1 MFPGCCLSL
10 PGRPE
15 RSLNH
20 WFSCGSSPSQR
31 QAKRLLGQ
39 IVDRCRNGP
48 GFHNDVD
55 GNSTVQ
61 EIPIPASK
69 VGLVIGKGG
78 ETIKQLQVH
87 DPRPSSTSAGL
98 HFLRLPSS
106 GGLVMALACPSWAG
120 CASRRRA
127 PPEPL
132 PRGFHTSEH
141 LLWPGLM
148 PTVTPRPGVPLNRQH
163 PLWQ

>member
-1 MFPGCCLSL
+1 M
-10 PGRPE
+10 
-15 RSLNH
+15 
-20 WFSCGSSPSQR
+20 
-31 QAKRLLGQ
+31 
-39 IVDRCRNGP
+39 DRCRNGP

-78 ETIKQLQVH
+78 ETIKQLQVR
-87 DPRPSSTSAGL
+87 DPRPAALQRAFTAFIFPARGVWSRLWLARAGL
-98 HFLRLPSS
+98 AVHHGAGLP
-106 GGLVMALACPSWAG
+106 PK
-120 CASRRRA
+120 
-127 PPEPL
+127 PL
-132 PRGFHTSEH
+132 PEGFHTSEH

-148 PTVTPRPGVPLNRQH
+148 PAVTPRPGVPLNGQH